1 MIQPG
6 MMFGGEG
13 PIMHG
18 TWYNP
23 HTGDAFTVRDSFFE
37 DNQYTITTTDG
48 RYLRYDQIQ
57 NYIQSDMKL
66 EDLKNI
72 NNENK
77 PKETKEVLPLEVSN
91 LINDNL
97 DVNNNPYSDLIIPD
111 DEIFN
116 NFNMNNKV
124 TSFGNINTPTSESSN
139 VLNNTIKDDI
149 SAKSAKVNM
158 NNAIIEKALKN
169 TDKPNFSIN
178 VEWPNYPSKEIEM
191 IKDIMEIS
199 SDEIVEWYLNNIQ
212 FADFIMA
219 FKNAIDDK
227 IRFGN
232 KSEVIEA
239 KVIKLPEPEE
249 VITIEAPTAVDS
261 HTDDGGALAKE
272 PKKLS
277 GPKATRAGRKPVNK
291 KK

>member
-91 LINDNL
+91 LIDDNL
-97 DVNNNPYSDLIIPD
+97 DANNNIYSDLIIPD
-111 DEIFN
+111 DKIFN

-124 TSFGNINTPTSESSN
+124 TSFGNINATTPNVASTNNTVTPTSYNKE
-139 VLNNTIKDDI
+139 I
-149 SAKSAKVNM
+149 NM
-158 NNAIIEKALKN
+158 NTTIIEKALKN
-169 TDKPNFSIN
+169 TAKPDFSIN
-178 VEWPNYPSKEIEM
+178 VKWENYPAKEIEM
-191 IKDIMEIS
+191 LKDIMDIS
-199 SDEIVEWYLNNIQ
+199 SEEIVNWYLDNIQ
-212 FADFIMA
+212 FADFIVA
-219 FKNAIDDK
+219 FKTAIDDK
-227 IRFGN
+227 IRFCN
-232 KSEVIEA
+232 KAENIEA
-239 KVIKLPEPEE
+239 KVIKLPESEE
-249 VITIEAPTAVDS
+249 IITIEAPNVVDS
-261 HTDDGGALAKE
+261 CEDDGGTLAKE

-277 GPKATRAGRKPVNK
+277 KPKSIKAERKPVNK

>member
-77 PKETKEVLPLEVSN
+77 PKETKEALPLEVSN
-91 LINDNL
+91 LIDDNL
-97 DVNNNPYSDLIIPD
+97 DINNNTYGDLIIPD

-124 TSFGNINTPTSESSN
+124 TSFGNINTPISESSN
-139 VLNNTIKDDI
+139 ASNNTINDI
-149 SAKSAKVNM
+149 SVKSVNM
-158 NNAIIEKALKN
+158 NSAIIEKALKN
-169 TDKPNFSIN
+169 TVKPNFSIN
-178 VEWPNYPSKEIEM
+178 VDWPNYPSKEIEM
-191 IKDIMEIS
+191 LKDIMEIS
-199 SDEIVEWYLNNIQ
+199 SDEIVKWYLDNIQ
-212 FADFIMA
+212 FTDFIME
-219 FKNAIDDK
+219 FKTAIDNK
-227 IRFGN
+227 IRFSN
-232 KSEVIEA
+232 KSENIETE
-239 KVIKLPEPEE
+239 VIKLPEPEE
-249 VITIEAPTAVDS
+249 VITIEAPNTVDS
-261 HTDDGGALAKE
+261 HKDNEGALAKE
-272 PKKLS
+272 PKKFG
-277 GPKATRAGRKPVNK
+277 GPKSIKAARKVTNK

>member
-37 DNQYTITTTDG
+37 DNQYVVTTTDG
-48 RYLRYDQIQ
+48 RYFRYDQLQ

-66 EDLKNI
+66 EDLKQMH
-72 NNENK
+72 
-77 PKETKEVLPLEVSN
+77 ETKENNNEILPLEVSN
-91 LINDNL
+91 LIDNTDDEDPIGIL
-97 DVNNNPYSDLIIPD
+97 PDDLDLIKPR
-111 DEIFN
+111 
-116 NFNMNNKV
+116 
-124 TSFGNINTPTSESSN
+124 SLGNLGDKPTVAN
-139 VLNNTIKDDI
+139 YVKDDVKLPV
-149 SAKSAKVNM
+149 APVNM
-158 NNAIIEKALKN
+158 NSAIIEKALKN
-169 TDKPNFSIN
+169 TIKPNFSIN
-178 VEWPNYPSKEIEM
+178 VEWSNYPSKEIEM
-191 IKDIMEIS
+191 LKDIMEIP
-199 SDEIVEWYLNNIQ
+199 SDEIVEWYLDNIQ
-212 FADFIMA
+212 FNDFIMA
-219 FKNAIDDK
+219 FKTAIDDK

-232 KSEVIEA
+232 KAENIEA

-261 HTDDGGALAKE
+261 HEDDGGALAKE
-272 PKKLS
+272 PKKLG
-277 GPKATRAGRKPVNK
+277 GPKSTRTGRKPVNK

>member
-6 MMFGGEG
+6 LMFGGEG
-13 PIMHG
+13 PMMTG

-23 HTGDAFTVRDSFFE
+23 NTGDAFTVRDSFFE
-37 DNQYTITTTDG
+37 DNQYVVTTTDN
-48 RYLRYDQIQ
+48 RYFRYDQLQ

-66 EDLKNI
+66 EELKKMKI
-72 NNENK
+72 ENK
-77 PKETKEVLPLEVSN
+77 PEEKLPTEVSN
-91 LINDNL
+91 LINGDDN
-97 DVNNNPYSDLIIPD
+97 YSDMILPEDQQIISKP
-111 DEIFN
+111 N
-116 NFNMNNKV
+116 N
-124 TSFGNINTPTSESSN
+124 FGNINT
-139 VLNNTIKDDI
+139 NNTQIKDD
-149 SAKSAKVNM
+149 AKLSVTSVSM
-158 NNAIIEKALKN
+158 NSAIIEKALKN
-169 TDKPNFSIN
+169 TVKPNFSIN

-191 IKDIMEIS
+191 LKDIMEIP

-212 FADFIMA
+212 LNDFIIA

-232 KSEVIEA
+232 KAENIEA

-249 VITIEAPTAVDS
+249 VITIEAPNADDS
-261 HTDDGGALAKE
+261 HEDDGGALATE

-277 GPKATRAGRKPVNK
+277 EPKTPRGGRKPVNK